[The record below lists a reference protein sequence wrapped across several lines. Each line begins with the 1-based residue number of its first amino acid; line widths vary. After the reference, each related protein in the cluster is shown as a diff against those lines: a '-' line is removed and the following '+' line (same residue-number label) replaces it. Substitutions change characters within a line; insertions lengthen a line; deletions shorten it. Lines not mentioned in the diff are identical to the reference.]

1 MKLVISLIL
10 NVIFAIALIV
20 SLSFLKDENKRR
32 LAAEDGYEAL
42 KVRGRLL
49 IKENKE
55 LQAELEKNIAAR
67 SRLKEMLA
75 EARKSSPEIITT
87 PGTIQNAPKIPASL
101 LSERT
106 ARPPTFADEK
116 RDYENA
122 FGKHATQQASKS
134 NASQAQ

>member
-20 SLSFLKDENKRR
+20 SLFFLRESNLESLEVIEWLKESQSGHAREKNTSRKLRKEIDELR
-32 LAAEDGYEAL
+32 
-42 KVRGRLL
+42 
-49 IKENKE
+49 
-55 LQAELEKNIAAR
+55 AELEKNIAAR

-87 PGTIQNAPKIPASL
+87 PGTIQNAPKIPATF

-106 ARPPTFADEK
+106 AKKP
-116 RDYENA
+116 
-122 FGKHATQQASKS
+122 ATKPS
-134 NASQAQ
+134 ASQEQ